1 MFESLKKWFMAS
13 SGPPHPLVEL
23 IEMQEQWNDARTR
36 VPVECS
42 SCVFFL
48 DAEHANAQHACRRYP
63 EHLSVKR
70 NHWCGEYRVSD
81 AVVRAQIPTTE
92 LAP

>member
-1 MFESLKKWFMAS
+1 MFESLKRWFLS
-13 SGPPHPLVEL
+13 PGRPSPLSEL
-23 IEMQEQWNDARTR
+23 LDMQDEWIDAQRR

-48 DAEHANAQHACRRYP
+48 DADHTHQQRACRRFP
-63 EHLSVKR
+63 EHLSVKP

-81 AVVRAQIPTTE
+81 AAVRARIPMPE
-92 LAP
+92 RDR